1 MTITTLTLIEARV
14 LGTLME
20 KARTVPDSY
29 PLSLNALVLGCNQKT
44 SREPI
49 TQISDDEALNALSA
63 LKTRSLV
70 FENHNGRTA
79 RYEHNFQRAVGVGE
93 PAAVLLGL
101 LMLRG
106 PQTAGEL
113 RINAERWYRFAD
125 TPAAENC
132 LKALLAEGEERANPL
147 LGRLPRLA
155 GAREQRWVHLLCVP
169 IDLRADAAAVESAGQ
184 PAGSAEPGSNELQ
197 TLKDRIA
204 ALEIGLAS
212 LCEQLGVSLPGGDKN
227 VPTAT

>member
-1 MTITTLTLIEARV
+1 MTITTLTPIEARV

-49 TQISDDEALNALSA
+49 TQISDDEALAALAA
-63 LKTRSLV
+63 LKTRSLI

-79 RYEHNFQRAVGVGE
+79 RYEHNFQRALGVGE

-106 PQTAGEL
+106 PQPAGEL
-113 RINAERWYRFAD
+113 RINAERWDRFAD
-125 TPAAENC
+125 TTAAENC
-132 LKALLAEGEERANPL
+132 LNQLLAEGEERANPL
-147 LGRLPRLA
+147 LGRLPRAA

-169 IDLRADAAAVESAGQ
+169 VDMRADAACVESAGQ
-184 PAGSAEPGSNELQ
+184 PTARVGSDELQ
-197 TLKDRIA
+197 ALKDRVA

-212 LCEQLGVSLPGGDKN
+212 LCEQLGVSLPVRVEN
-227 VPTAT
+227 VSTET